1 MPLAWDLTSEIRA
14 WLTPEKLREL
24 NASWRSQGGGHSDM
38 VIDNLVGL
46 LLNKSIHYEQILGNL
61 EVNLKRHGNP
71 RQDYHGLYSWLIELV
86 YVLLYQRHILNEK
99 LITQSLRYLE
109 GIAGLACS
117 MTPLWI
123 FTLNHDLIIECLA
136 AHYDIRLDCG
146 FSGERMLPLRDNVR
160 TKIGDLS
167 VGFLKGDI
175 LAASGLRNL
184 SEPGINLIKI
194 HGALDIFT
202 IDEGRDL
209 IKLTPSGNGVA
220 GVLQS
225 LRAANEKLLYVDPQT
240 LGGKVRITNE
250 IAYADEVGI
259 MQFLRRTLLAGAFK
273 FDQQS
278 TQVLPHAFLKQF
290 KDYLLQVSR
299 IVCVGYGFG
308 DDHINQI
315 LRQWLEFSRTRSI
328 EIVAPGIKI
337 YPPSIGHLSSQVTL
351 VDAFATDY
359 FERYALSPLS
369 FRERTVKAVL
379 RRARQRQRKAKGFA

>member
-1 MPLAWDLTSEIRA
+1 
-14 WLTPEKLREL
+14 
-24 NASWRSQGGGHSDM
+24 
-38 VIDNLVGL
+38 
-46 LLNKSIHYEQILGNL
+46 
-61 EVNLKRHGNP
+61 
-71 RQDYHGLYSWLIELV
+71 
-86 YVLLYQRHILNEK
+86 
-99 LITQSLRYLE
+99 
-109 GIAGLACS
+109 
-117 MTPLWI
+117 
-123 FTLNHDLIIECLA
+123 
-136 AHYDIRLDCG
+136 
-146 FSGERMLPLRDNVR
+146 
-160 TKIGDLS
+160 
-167 VGFLKGDI
+167 
-175 LAASGLRNL
+175 
-184 SEPGINLIKI
+184 
-194 HGALDIFT
+194 
-202 IDEGRDL
+202 
-209 IKLTPSGNGVA
+209 
-220 GVLQS
+220 
-225 LRAANEKLLYVDPQT
+225 
-240 LGGKVRITNE
+240 
-250 IAYADEVGI
+250 